1 MNEFDYKLLAALAT
15 IIEVQSFE
23 LAAKKL
29 YISQS
34 AISQRIKLLEENIG
48 QPILIRSQPIELTEI
63 GAQLLGHYKK
73 VKQLENELLPQ
84 LLPDLPI
91 KPVKITLA
99 VNADSIATWFIKA
112 LTGVLE
118 SHLIELNLLIEHEER
133 TLDRLRSGE
142 AIGAVSV
149 DEKPLKGYRSFELGK
164 MNYCLVASKS
174 FQKKYFAKGV
184 TTSSLKMAPAISYDH
199 KDDMHVRFIAKHFNL
214 ASSEYYCHSVRSSEA
229 FVELAKQGVAYCLL
243 PELQIKNELASGEL
257 VKICPDKNL
266 VETLY
271 WHSWVL
277 VKGVNKKISQEIT
290 KVGQQLLN

>member
-1 MNEFDYKLLAALAT
+1 MKEFDYKLLSALAT

-29 YISQS
+29 FISQS

-48 QPILIRSQPIELTEI
+48 QPMLIRSQPIELTAV
-63 GAQLLGHYKK
+63 GAQLLSHYKK

-84 LLPDLPI
+84 LLPDNPI
-91 KPVKITLA
+91 KPIRITLA

-118 SHLIELNLLIEHEER
+118 NHLIELNLLIEHEER
-133 TLDRLRSGE
+133 TLDKLRSGE

-149 DEKPLKGYRSFELGK
+149 EKTPLKGYRSFELGK
-164 MNYCLVASKS
+164 MNYCLVASKH
-174 FQKKYFAKGV
+174 FQQKYFSDGV
-184 TTSSLKMAPAISYDH
+184 NSSSLKMAPAISYDH
-199 KDDMHVRFIAKHFNL
+199 KDDMHVRFITQHFDL
-214 ASSEYYCHSVRSSEA
+214 AASEYYCHCVRSSEA

-257 VKICPDKNL
+257 VKVCPDKSL

-290 KVGQQLLN
+290 RVGQALLS

>member
-1 MNEFDYKLLAALAT
+1 MTEFDYKLLSALAT

-48 QPILIRSQPIELTEI
+48 QPMLIRSQPIELTEI

-84 LLPDLPI
+84 LLPDQPI

-112 LTGVLE
+112 LTGVLDT
-118 SHLIELNLLIEHEER
+118 HLIELNLLIEHEER
-133 TLDRLRSGE
+133 TLDKLRSGE

-149 DEKPLKGYRSFELGK
+149 DKKPLKGYRSFELGK

-174 FQKKYFAKGV
+174 FQQRYFPKGV

-199 KDDMHVRFIAKHFNL
+199 KDDMHVRFIAKHFAL

-243 PELQIKNELASGEL
+243 PELQIKDELARGEL
-257 VKICPDKNL
+257 INICPDKTL

-290 KVGQQLLN
+290 RVGQMLLN